1 MIIYKTTNLANGRF
15 YIGKDK
21 FNNPDYLG
29 SGKIL
34 KNAIK
39 HYGKDNFKKEIL
51 EHCETYE
58 QMSEREIFWINELGS
73 FYPNGYNIATG
84 GEGGDTISNHP
95 DKDLISKN
103 HSEWMKENNP
113 TRGRKRTSEEIE
125 KWRKSFGDKSLGE
138 NNPMYG
144 NTHTEETKKIISD
157 KRKEWHQNLP
167 DEERKIISKK
177 ISEANKGKEGYWNGK
192 TNDGHSQW
200 MKENNPFKGKTHT
213 DEVKKMLSEINS
225 KPKTDEHKKNISLNS
240 AQNKQCS
247 INEVVYRSV
256 AEAARQLD
264 LSENT
269 VRGRVKNKN
278 FKEWIIK

>member
-51 EHCETYE
+51 EHCEIYE

-113 TRGRKRTSEEIE
+113 TRGRKRTSE
-125 KWRKSFGDKSLGE
+125 
-138 NNPMYG
+138 
-144 NTHTEETKKIISD
+144 
-157 KRKEWHQNLP
+157 
-167 DEERKIISKK
+167 
-177 ISEANKGKEGYWNGK
+177 
-192 TNDGHSQW
+192 
-200 MKENNPFKGKTHT
+200 
-213 DEVKKMLSEINS
+213 
-225 KPKTDEHKKNISLNS
+225 
-240 AQNKQCS
+240 
-247 INEVVYRSV
+247 
-256 AEAARQLD
+256 
-264 LSENT
+264 
-269 VRGRVKNKN
+269 
-278 FKEWIIK
+278 

>member
-1 MIIYKTTNLANGRF
+1 MIIYKTTNLLNGRF

-21 FNNPDYLG
+21 FNNPNYLG

-34 KNAIK
+34 SNAIK
-39 HYGKDNFKKEIL
+39 CYGKENFKKEIL

-58 QMSEREIFWINELGS
+58 QMSEREVFWINELNS
-73 FYPNGYNIATG
+73 IYPNGYNIASG

-95 DKDLISKN
+95 NKNLIAEN
-103 HSEWMKENNP
+103 HSKWMLENNP
-113 TRGRKRTSEEIE
+113 TKNRKRSDEEIE

-138 NNPMYG
+138 NNPMHG
-144 NTHTEETKKIISD
+144 RTHAEESKKIMSET
-157 KRKEWHQNLP
+157 RKEWHQNLS
-167 DEERKIISKK
+167 DKERDIINKK
-177 ISEANKGKEGYWNGK
+177 ISDSNKGKEGYWKGK
-192 TNDGHSQW
+192 TNGGHSQQ

-213 DEVKKMLSEINS
+213 DEVKRMLSEINS
-225 KPKTDEHKKNISLNS
+225 KSKTDEHKKNISLNS
-240 AQNKQCS
+240 SQNKQCS
-247 INEVVYRSV
+247 INGVVYRSV
-256 AEAARQLD
+256 AEAARQLN